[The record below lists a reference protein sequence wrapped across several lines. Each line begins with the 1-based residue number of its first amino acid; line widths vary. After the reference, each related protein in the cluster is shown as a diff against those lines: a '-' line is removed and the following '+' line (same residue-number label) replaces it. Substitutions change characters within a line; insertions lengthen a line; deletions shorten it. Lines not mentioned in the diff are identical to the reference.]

1 MNLSHESLSPD
12 KIQRTIST
20 LRLGK
25 KIHCFGTIP
34 STNLKAQA
42 LAKQG
47 AADGEIVIAEE
58 QTHGKGRMGRGWVS
72 PPYLNLYLSVILRPK
87 ISPTLAPQFTLMS
100 AVAIADTVQSILS
113 FPPEIKWPNDILVD
127 RKKIAGVLT
136 ESSCEPDR
144 ILFVIIGIGINLNFS
159 REMMPESIQE
169 KATSVLILTQ
179 RPVDRNAFTCRLIQ
193 SLDQCYGEL
202 ENGGF
207 ASIMQRWDNY
217 FRLRG
222 KKVTV
227 EMPDR
232 RVSGRVEGID
242 TDGTLILMGE
252 GGDRER
258 IVAGDVIPIDY

>member
-1 MNLSHESLSPD
+1 
-12 KIQRTIST
+12 
-20 LRLGK
+20 
-25 KIHCFGTIP
+25 
-34 STNLKAQA
+34 
-42 LAKQG
+42 
-47 AADGEIVIAEE
+47 
-58 QTHGKGRMGRGWVS
+58 
-72 PPYLNLYLSVILRPK
+72 VILRPK

-127 RKKIAGVLT
+127 RKKIAGVLI

-144 ILFVIIGIGINLNFS
+144 ILFVIIGLGINLNFS
-159 REMMPESIQE
+159 REMMPESIQN

>member
-1 MNLSHESLSPD
+1 M
-12 KIQRTIST
+12 
-20 LRLGK
+20 
-25 KIHCFGTIP
+25 
-34 STNLKAQA
+34 
-42 LAKQG
+42 
-47 AADGEIVIAEE
+47 
-58 QTHGKGRMGRGWVS
+58 
-72 PPYLNLYLSVILRPK
+72 
-87 ISPTLAPQFTLMS
+87 
-100 AVAIADTVQSILS
+100 
-113 FPPEIKWPNDILVD
+113 
-127 RKKIAGVLT
+127 
-136 ESSCEPDR
+136 
-144 ILFVIIGIGINLNFS
+144 
-159 REMMPESIQE
+159 
-169 KATSVLILTQ
+169 ILTQ

-207 ASIMQRWDNY
+207 ASIMQRWDSY